1 MDDKISTP
9 LILLTYK
16 GKALL
21 MYKMSSAI
29 DTVKHEWCLISC
41 TNEDEESPENAIIK
55 SVKNEASIK
64 LESIEQISKYF
75 YHSRLTDDNV
85 NKIER
90 SEGQLLDFFT
100 LKELNKLN
108 LSSST
113 KLFIS
118 KHANLIEKSIL

>member
-1 MDDKISTP
+1 MDDKNSSN

-21 MYKMSSAI
+21 MYKMSSPI

-41 TNEDEESPENAIIK
+41 ARENKESPEHAIIK

-108 LSSST
+108 LASST

-118 KHANLIEKSIL
+118 QHAYLIEKSVL